1 MDTRKQE
8 ALNQT
13 ILPIVSGIFLS
24 FLIFYQFTYT
34 NPLAQFLLGDVK
46 RNQWIAHYDQS
57 MEGQNP
63 WLRNYVAFT
72 GLLGS
77 VRPEIIYLESMYDDF
92 NTPLLGSNDYI
103 LKGVAPESRYWSFV
117 TYDFLNGR
125 IEPHEQTIASSHR
138 TILNDLGEYEIIITD
153 DPTKYPNKQSI
164 THAGKDFNIV
174 MRIYGPKLSY
184 YENKDSVPVGSIL
197 PLK

>member
-8 ALNQT
+8 ALIQT

-184 YENKDSVPVGSIL
+184 YENKASVPVGSIL

>member
-8 ALNQT
+8 ALIQT
-13 ILPIVSGIFLS
+13 ILPILSGIFLS

-174 MRIYGPKLSY
+174 MRICGPKLSY

>member
-8 ALNQT
+8 AFIQT

-197 PLK
+197 PLI

>member
-1 MDTRKQE
+1 MDTRKEE
-8 ALNQT
+8 ALFQT
-13 ILPIVSGIFLS
+13 FLRIVSGIFLS

>member
-8 ALNQT
+8 ALIQT

-92 NTPLLGSNDYI
+92 NNPLLGSNDYI

>member
-1 MDTRKQE
+1 MDTSKHE
-8 ALNQT
+8 ILIQT

-103 LKGVAPESRYWSFV
+103 LKGVAPKSRYWSFV

-184 YENKDSVPVGSIL
+184 YENKDSIPVGSIL

>member
-8 ALNQT
+8 ALIQT

-77 VRPEIIYLESMYDDF
+77 VRSEIIYLESMYDDF

>member
-8 ALNQT
+8 SLIQT

>member
-8 ALNQT
+8 ALIQT

-103 LKGVAPESRYWSFV
+103 LKGVAPESRYCSFV
-117 TYDFLNGR
+117 TYDFLNGS
-125 IEPHEQTIASSHR
+125 IEPYEQTIASSHR

>member
-8 ALNQT
+8 ALIQT

-77 VRPEIIYLESMYDDF
+77 VRPEISYLESMYDDF

>member
-8 ALNQT
+8 ALIQT

-164 THAGKDFNIV
+164 THAGKYFNIV

>member
-8 ALNQT
+8 ALIQT
-13 ILPIVSGIFLS
+13 ILPILSGIFLS

-164 THAGKDFNIV
+164 THSGKDFNIV

>member
-1 MDTRKQE
+1 MDTSKQE
-8 ALNQT
+8 ILIQT

>member
-8 ALNQT
+8 ALIQT

-77 VRPEIIYLESMYDDF
+77 VRSEIIYLESMYDDF

-125 IEPHEQTIASSHR
+125 IEPYEQTIASSHR

-184 YENKDSVPVGSIL
+184 YENKDSVPVGSVL

>member
-8 ALNQT
+8 ALIQT

-117 TYDFLNGR
+117 TYDFLNGW

>member
-8 ALNQT
+8 ALIQT

-117 TYDFLNGR
+117 TYDFLNER